1 MSFLFYQ
8 NEDFIPK
15 NDCWVFFW
23 QLVFDKANC
32 QVLYELMHLDL
43 AKISDSLQTLSSSV
57 AKLVTRLP
65 DLVTWEGPLVTW
77 EGVW

>member
-43 AKISDSLQTLSSSV
+43 AKISDSLQTIPSM
-57 AKLVTRLP
+57 KLILLLHLFKVSI
-65 DLVTWEGPLVTW
+65 
-77 EGVW
+77 

>member
-43 AKISDSLQTLSSSV
+43 AKISDSLQTLSSM
-57 AKLVTRLP
+57 KLILLLHLFKVSI
-65 DLVTWEGPLVTW
+65 
-77 EGVW
+77 

>member
-43 AKISDSLQTLSSSV
+43 AKISDSLQTLLSM
-57 AKLVTRLP
+57 KLILLLHLFKVSI
-65 DLVTWEGPLVTW
+65 
-77 EGVW
+77 